1 MILKKLIRKTA
12 IAVGQVYEHLR
23 DDAAIEIAT
32 VTGVRCG
39 PLGIPHVCYELA
51 VIQSGGID
59 DLGGRILT
67 QAKFNDRFRPIPPAL
82 AA

>member
-1 MILKKLIRKTA
+1 MLLRKLIRKTA
-12 IAVGQVYEHLR
+12 IVAGQVYEHLR
-23 DDAAIEIAT
+23 DDTAIEIAT
-32 VTGVRCG
+32 VTAVRCG

>member
-1 MILKKLIRKTA
+1 MKLIKLIRKPT
-12 IAVGQVYEHLR
+12 IAAGRVYEHLR
-23 DDAAIEIAT
+23 DDTAIEIAT

-67 QAKFNDRFRPIPPAL
+67 QAKFNVRFRPIPPAL

>member
-1 MILKKLIRKTA
+1 MFLRKLIRKTA
-12 IAVGQVYEHLR
+12 IVAGQVYEHLR
-23 DDAAIEIAT
+23 EDTAIEIAT
-32 VTGVRCG
+32 VTRVRCG

-67 QAKFNDRFRPIPPAL
+67 QAKFNDRFRPIPPAI